1 MLFKKINSLGLRSIM
16 IFFFMYNICSWKY
29 FLRFEDLD
37 IRMIKI
43 LVIRKLVFIKYLF
56 IFRMDKVVEFNIWSL
71 FVY

>member
-1 MLFKKINSLGLRSIM
+1 
-16 IFFFMYNICSWKY
+16 MYNICSWKY

>member
-1 MLFKKINSLGLRSIM
+1 MLFKKINSLGLRLIM